1 MLGVGVD
8 LELQDPVAVEEVCK
22 DRGKRVI
29 FARQRG
35 EEVMNAFVA
44 FASRKV
50 TDVKFRV
57 GGNDNG
63 PCDCATAV
71 FGEEVDENLASRR
84 LWLCQCTL
92 RRVLED
98 QACCLSERRLSSRHS
113 LCIQRE
119 GNEEM
124 EAICGEKD
132 RCRRLAVQGSVRQ
145 IVHALC
151 IETGAVPSEGWTQA
165 AEVKVMAY
173 HVHECYSSAVLGES
187 ILVLAL

>member
-35 EEVMNAFVA
+35 EEVMNAFVT

-84 LWLCQCTL
+84 
-92 RRVLED
+92 
-98 QACCLSERRLSSRHS
+98 
-113 LCIQRE
+113 
-119 GNEEM
+119 
-124 EAICGEKD
+124 
-132 RCRRLAVQGSVRQ
+132 
-145 IVHALC
+145 
-151 IETGAVPSEGWTQA
+151 
-165 AEVKVMAY
+165 
-173 HVHECYSSAVLGES
+173 SSASNLWPTLDIQKGTLNCL
-187 ILVLAL
+187 LVVYDEYLKDL